1 MTMRFSGAPM
11 MAIRGRPPVG
21 DIFPCC
27 STNAKYSTM
36 TNVHPFPKSP
46 KGNAVKPKHKDP
58 GLAGCGPAFRLRDH
72 NGDPVDVLMMVIQ
85 AGGMYLIPTTD
96 RPDDDLPTTHLL
108 RTLDGLD
115 ALTDAANVLIYDA
128 MCYPAD
134 CSQEAADALIGKG
147 KQAHKMMRKL
157 YDMLPTDD
165 FIVTMG
171 SYGPDLMAEYATNA
185 AIIVASTFAMD
196 IMAYYYGPFI
206 RTEAC
211 GLQGLQPARNILT
224 ISRLG
229 TRRDDRH
236 DYQQIDQQ
244 SPNHHS
250 AASADRI
257 TSS

>member
-1 MTMRFSGAPM
+1 
-11 MAIRGRPPVG
+11 
-21 DIFPCC
+21 
-27 STNAKYSTM
+27 M

-46 KGNAVKPKHKDP
+46 KGNAVKPHRKDP
-58 GLAGCGPAFRLRDH
+58 GAAGGGGPAFRLRDH
-72 NGDPVDVLMMVIQ
+72 NGNPVDVLMMVIQ

-128 MCYPAD
+128 RRYPAD

-157 YDMLPTDD
+157 YDMLPSDE
-165 FIVTMG
+165 FIMTMD

-196 IMAYYYGPFI
+196 IMAYYDELFI
-206 RTEAC
+206 RTGKDKRKAMFRDFQGAYREARDEC
-211 GLQGLQPARNILT
+211 FSSSEGHEFLIKELSSAHRSLQRMWKEL
-224 ISRLG
+224 
-229 TRRDDRH
+229 
-236 DYQQIDQQ
+236 
-244 SPNHHS
+244 
-250 AASADRI
+250 
-257 TSS
+257 

>member
-1 MTMRFSGAPM
+1 MTTCR
-11 MAIRGRPPVG
+11 RP
-21 DIFPCC
+21 
-27 STNAKYSTM
+27 A
-36 TNVHPFPKSP
+36 
-46 KGNAVKPKHKDP
+46 
-58 GLAGCGPAFRLRDH
+58 
-72 NGDPVDVLMMVIQ
+72 
-85 AGGMYLIPTTD
+85 
-96 RPDDDLPTTHLL
+96 DDLPTTHLL

-128 MCYPAD
+128 RRYPAD

-206 RTEAC
+206 RTGKDKRKAMFCDFQGAYREARDEC
-211 GLQGLQPARNILT
+211 FSRSEGHEFLIKEISSAHRALQRMLKEL
-224 ISRLG
+224 
-229 TRRDDRH
+229 
-236 DYQQIDQQ
+236 
-244 SPNHHS
+244 
-250 AASADRI
+250 
-257 TSS
+257 